1 MKNDGFAKGDDILM
15 MMVMM
20 TIMMM
25 MTKLLLLLMMMMM
38 IKLEILTI
46 KTKKYCHFCSDS
58 HKNHDN
64 DNINDSISDFT
75 SKRDKISTQ
84 NCIN

>member
-1 MKNDGFAKGDDILM
+1 MKNDGFAKGGDILM
-15 MMVMM
+15 MMMM
-20 TIMMM
+20 ITIMMM
-25 MTKLLLLLMMMMM
+25 MTKLLLLLMMMM

-46 KTKKYCHFCSDS
+46 KTNKKYCHFRSDS

-64 DNINDSISDFT
+64 DNINDNIADFT
-75 SKRDKISTQ
+75 SKHDKISTQ